1 MIGAVAVTRL
11 TSPFRP
17 PSLRA
22 RVLWLVGVGVAGTVI
37 SGFVLINSAVT
48 QRDALVQQRQLTAAL
63 TDTGT
68 LVARYTDE
76 ETALRG
82 YLLSGGQELF
92 LQPYT
97 NAERMIPLLETDLQR
112 QTNASATARKDV
124 AALLA
129 THQQWSTAILAP
141 ELADAKG
148 GELSLAVKLEA
159 SGAGKARF
167 DDIRAADAQL
177 TTTLSDRFGVVSDR
191 AASAGTRLRTDLF
204 LVLAFLLVVLV
215 ALMVGLLRFVVGPL
229 ARVGSDLRKV
239 SGGALDHP
247 IADQGPTEVRNVAL
261 DAEAM
266 RHRLRTEVANV
277 VRGEEAL
284 DQHGPAVRAL
294 QIALAPTVITVPGIE
309 VATRLEPAEGLLAG
323 DWLDLVPLSGD
334 RLGVVVGDVSGHGPR
349 PAVFAL
355 RLKTMISAELAGGRS
370 PADALRSA
378 SQQIGT
384 GEPEMFATAF
394 AAILDPRAGVLTYA
408 NAGHPD
414 AHVLRA
420 VAAAE
425 GAVTN
430 LAATGPLLA
439 TLAAHWTWS
448 QTVVPFLPGDV
459 LVAYTDGVVE
469 ARDVGGEE
477 FGSARFMAALSPAT
491 AGARLEP
498 MIDKAIEAVRTHV
511 SGRLAD
517 DCTVLTCRRTS

>member
-11 TSPFRP
+11 ASLFRL

-22 RVLWLVGVGVAGTVI
+22 RVLWLVGVGVAGTVV

-48 QRDALVQQRQLTAAL
+48 QRDALVQQRRLTAAL
-63 TDTGT
+63 TDAGT
-68 LVARYTDE
+68 LLARYTDE

-82 YLLSGGQELF
+82 YLLSGGQALF

-97 NAERMIPLLETDLQR
+97 NAERVIPPLEADLQR
-112 QTNASATARKDV
+112 QTNASATARAEVTALV
-124 AALLA
+124 AS
-129 THQQWSTAILAP
+129 HQQWSTAILEP
-141 ELADAKG
+141 ELAQAKG
-148 GELSLAVKLEA
+148 GQLPLAVKSEA

-167 DDIRAADAQL
+167 DDIRAADAKL
-177 TTTLSDRFGVVSDR
+177 TATLSDRFRVVSDR
-191 AASAGTRLRTDLF
+191 AASAGSRLRTDLF

-215 ALMVGLLRFVVGPL
+215 TLMVGLLRFVVGPL

-239 SGGALDHP
+239 SGGALDHA

-266 RHRLRTEVANV
+266 RRRLRTEVANV
-277 VRGEEAL
+277 ARGEEAL

-294 QIALAPTVITVPGIE
+294 QLALAPTALAVPGIE
-309 VATRLEPAEGLLAG
+309 VATRLEPAQGLLAG
-323 DWLDLVPLSGD
+323 DWLDLVPLFGD
-334 RLGVVVGDVSGHGPR
+334 RLAVVIGDVSGHGPR

-355 RLKTMISAELAGGRS
+355 RLKTMISAELVGGRS
-370 PADALRSA
+370 PAAALHSA

-384 GEPEMFATAF
+384 DEPEMFATAF
-394 AAILDPRAGVLTYA
+394 VAVLDPQAGVLTYA

-414 AHVLRA
+414 AHLLRA
-420 VAAAE
+420 VTTAE
-425 GAVTN
+425 GAVLN
-430 LAATGPLLA
+430 LSATGPLLA
-439 TLAAHWTWS
+439 ALDAHWTWS

-469 ARDVGGEE
+469 ARDVRGEQ
-477 FGSARFMAALSPAT
+477 FGPARFMGALSSAT
-491 AGARLEP
+491 AGAPLDP
-498 MIDKAIEAVRTHV
+498 MIDTAIEAVRVHV
-511 SGRLAD
+511 SGRLSD